1 MKYIIL
7 LCCVLFS
14 LTSVAQSEKKFIRE
28 GNKQYEESKFGEAE
42 NSYRKATNIKA
53 NSFAAAY
60 NTANSLYKQGKY
72 TDAAAMYD
80 SLTRWKS
87 SPAMQSKLFHN
98 MGNSFLQA
106 KKLNEAIASY
116 KNSLKLNPKDQD
128 TKYNLSYAYQLLKK
142 DQNQNK
148 NDKNKEKNKD
158 NKNKD
163 NKDKK
168 DQNKDQNKD
177 NKDSKDKKDQ
187 QNKPQNQDQ
196 KNQDK
201 KGGQQQ
207 ISPEAAQQMLD
218 AIQNDEKNLQKKL
231 DEQKKQGQKVPV
243 SKNW

>member
-1 MKYIIL
+1 MKYIFL
-7 LCCVLFS
+7 LCCVLLS
-14 LTSVAQSEKKFIRE
+14 LTVTAQSEKKFIRE
-28 GNKQYEESKFGEAE
+28 GNKRYEDGKYGDAE

-72 TDAAAMYD
+72 ADAAAMYD

-87 SPAMQSKLFHN
+87 TPAMQAKLYHN

-106 KKLNEAIASY
+106 KKLNEAISSY

-142 DQNQNK
+142 DQNKNK
-148 NDKNKEKNKD
+148 NDKNKDKNKD
-158 NKNKD
+158 NKD

-177 NKDSKDKKDQ
+177 NKDKKDNKDQ
-187 QNKPQNQDQ
+187 QKQPQNQDQ

-231 DEQKKQGQKVPV
+231 EEQKKQGQKVPV